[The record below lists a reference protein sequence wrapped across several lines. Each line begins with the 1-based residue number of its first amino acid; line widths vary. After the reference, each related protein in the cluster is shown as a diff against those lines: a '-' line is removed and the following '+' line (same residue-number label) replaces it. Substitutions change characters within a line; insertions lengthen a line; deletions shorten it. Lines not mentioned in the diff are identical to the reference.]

1 MYNVNA
7 KHVIKAAKK
16 KGHAMP
22 SKVDLTQALMELEEE
37 YRFWVVEAI
46 SLERGIEN
54 LEDKIDQ
61 YESQIGVE
69 RAAEFRARLNRTRE
83 RHSEI
88 ETRIRSV
95 RQQLNE
101 MKIRLRA
108 MP

>member
-1 MYNVNA
+1 
-7 KHVIKAAKK
+7 
-16 KGHAMP
+16 MP
-22 SKVDLTQALMELEEE
+22 SKAELTQALMELEEE

-54 LEDKIDQ
+54 LEDKVDQ
-61 YESQIGVE
+61 YEGEIGVE

-83 RHSEI
+83 RHLEI
-88 ETRIRSV
+88 EARIHSV
-95 RQQLNE
+95 RQKLSE

>member
-1 MYNVNA
+1 
-7 KHVIKAAKK
+7 
-16 KGHAMP
+16 MP
-22 SKVDLTQALMELEEE
+22 SKAELTQALTELEEE

-46 SLERGIEN
+46 SLERGIES
-54 LEDKIDQ
+54 LEDKVDQ
-61 YESQIGVE
+61 HESEIGLE
-69 RAAEFRARLNRTRE
+69 RAAEFRTRLNRTRQ

-88 ETRIRSV
+88 ETRIRYV

>member
-1 MYNVNA
+1 
-7 KHVIKAAKK
+7 
-16 KGHAMP
+16 MP
-22 SKVDLTQALMELEEE
+22 SKADLTQALVELEEE

-54 LEDKIDQ
+54 LEDKVDQ
-61 YESQIGVE
+61 HESEIGAD

-88 ETRIRSV
+88 EARMRAV

-101 MKIRLRA
+101 MKTRLRA